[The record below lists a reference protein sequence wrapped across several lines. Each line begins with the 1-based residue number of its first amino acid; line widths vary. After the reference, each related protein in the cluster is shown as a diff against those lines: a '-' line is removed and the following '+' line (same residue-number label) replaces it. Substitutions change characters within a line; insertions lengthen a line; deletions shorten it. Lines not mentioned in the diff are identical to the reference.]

1 MAQEESDMGIST
13 CKADLPP
20 AGARLVELMQG
31 INFGRI
37 EDLSVTDGVPVLCP
51 PPRVIREVKFG
62 AENGPRPEAA
72 IEDFLLKSQVVEF
85 FDQLSRLG
93 DGVVESVEVRHGL
106 PFRMTVRE
114 PARL

>member
-1 MAQEESDMGIST
+1 MVTAFCSV
-13 CKADLPP
+13 AALPP
-20 AGARLVELMQG
+20 SARRLIRLMQTL
-31 INFGRI
+31 NFGRI
-37 EDLSVTDGVPVLCP
+37 DGLVVRGGQAVLDP
-51 PPRVIREVKFG
+51 PPEIIREVKFG

-93 DGVVESVEVRHGL
+93 DGIVESLEVKHGL

>member
-1 MAQEESDMGIST
+1 MVTAFRSVAT
-13 CKADLPP
+13 LPHS
-20 AGARLVELMQG
+20 ARRLIRLMQTL
-31 INFGRI
+31 NFGRI
-37 EDLSVTDGVPVLCP
+37 DGLVVRGGQPVLDP
-51 PPRVIREVKFG
+51 PPEIIREVKFG
-62 AENGPRPEAA
+62 GENGPRPEAA

-93 DGVVESVEVRHGL
+93 DGIIESLEVKHGL

>member
-1 MAQEESDMGIST
+1 MVHGRCLSESST
-13 CKADLPP
+13 GVRQCI
-20 AGARLVELMQG
+20 RLMQTL
-31 INFGRI
+31 NFGRI
-37 EDLSVTDGVPVLCP
+37 DGLVVRGGQPILDP
-51 PPRVIREVKFG
+51 PPEIVREVRFG

-72 IEDFLLKSQVVEF
+72 IEDFLLKAPVVEF

-93 DGVVESVEVRHGL
+93 DGIVESLEVKHGL